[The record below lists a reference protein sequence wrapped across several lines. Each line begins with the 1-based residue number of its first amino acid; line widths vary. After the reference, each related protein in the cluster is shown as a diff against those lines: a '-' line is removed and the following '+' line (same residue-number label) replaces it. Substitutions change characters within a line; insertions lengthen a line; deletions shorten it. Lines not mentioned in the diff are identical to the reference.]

1 MVKNILVALLLVI
14 LVGCGSMSTTTE
26 KDIIEKADI
35 STVSGYTDSIK
46 KTVQVVNVDMTKLF
60 TLYPALQEKN
70 VGLGFAESVLDY
82 LDETNRFIF
91 TEEKAE
97 IKERM
102 VTQFKASKKGVF
114 EEPIDGKGKIKAARY
129 FVYVTVADFAVDED
143 ETVVKGK
150 AKVVVTTF
158 IRLQVRFVNAETGQ
172 IYIGSGEGEA
182 TKTGIFDNIDKLYGK
197 KEGAPAAGGE
207 AGGETGAGA
216 PPPPG
221 GEEAGGAPPPPP
233 GGEGGMPTERLVRND
248 LDLILENTLFNSPE
262 TIDLSKGRNSLVEI
276 DQKLKDLIDK

>member
-26 KDIIEKADI
+26 KDVIEKADI

-102 VTQFKASKKGVF
+102 VTQFKASKKGIF
-114 EEPIDGKGKIKAARY
+114 EEPIDGKGKIKAAQY

-143 ETVVKGK
+143 ETVKVKGTSQ
-150 AKVVVTTF
+150 VIITTF
-158 IRLQVRFVNAETGQ
+158 IRLQVRFVDAKTGQ

-182 TKTGIFDNIDKLYGK
+182 VKIGESFLKSLDMKFSQSTVGKATRKSLETATTKVIESLIRNGIFTK
-197 KEGAPAAGGE
+197 
-207 AGGETGAGA
+207 
-216 PPPPG
+216 
-221 GEEAGGAPPPPP
+221 
-233 GGEGGMPTERLVRND
+233 
-248 LDLILENTLFNSPE
+248 
-262 TIDLSKGRNSLVEI
+262 
-276 DQKLKDLIDK
+276 

>member
-1 MVKNILVALLLVI
+1 MKKILGSLTFLLL
-14 LVGCGSMSTTTE
+14 LSGCGSMSTVTE
-26 KDIIEKADI
+26 GDEVVSKSI
-35 STVSGYTDSIK
+35 STVSDYTGDK
-46 KTVQVVNVDMTKLF
+46 TTVQVVNVDLEKVFKM
-60 TLYPALQEKN
+60 YPGLQEKN

-82 LDETNRFIF
+82 LDETNRFDF
-91 TEEKAE
+91 TEEKSE

-182 TKTGIFDNIDKLYGK
+182 TK
-197 KEGAPAAGGE
+197 AGE
-207 AGGETGAGA
+207 AFLKSLDGMTFSQSTVGKATRKALETASTNVI
-216 PPPPG
+216 
-221 GEEAGGAPPPPP
+221 EK
-233 GGEGGMPTERLVRND
+233 
-248 LDLILENTLFNSPE
+248 LIKNGVFE
-262 TIDLSKGRNSLVEI
+262 K
-276 DQKLKDLIDK
+276 